1 MRNGE
6 DKAKRAKGLTE
17 EEVAAMK
24 EHIEELNADKED
36 GKAAVLSKI
45 EKMPEPDRTL
55 AKRIHAII
63 TSAAP
68 DLSPRTWYGMPAYSK
83 GDKVICFF
91 QNASKFK
98 ARYSTLGFSDK
109 ANLDD
114 GEMWP
119 TSFAVKKLTP
129 AEEKRIVELVKRAV
143 G

>member
-119 TSFAVKKLTP
+119 TTFAIKRLGQVG
-129 AEEKRIVELVKRAV
+129 EKRIAALVKRAV
-143 G
+143 N

>member
-45 EKMPEPDRTL
+45 EKMPEPDRAL

-119 TSFAVKKLTP
+119 TTFAIKRLGQV
-129 AEEKRIVELVKRAV
+129 EEKRIAALVKRAV
-143 G
+143 N

>member
-17 EEVAAMK
+17 EEIAAMK

-55 AKRIHAII
+55 ARRIHVII

-114 GEMWP
+114 GDIWP
-119 TSFAVKKLTP
+119 TTFAIKRLGRVEEKKIAALVKK
-129 AEEKRIVELVKRAV
+129 AV
-143 G
+143 N

>member
-36 GKAAVLSKI
+36 GKAAVLGKI

-129 AEEKRIVELVKRAV
+129 AEEKRIAELVKRAV

>member
-1 MRNGE
+1 
-6 DKAKRAKGLTE
+6 
-17 EEVAAMK
+17 
-24 EHIEELNADKED
+24 
-36 GKAAVLSKI
+36 
-45 EKMPEPDRTL
+45 MPEPDRTL
-55 AKRIHAII
+55 AKCIRAMI

-68 DLSPRTWYGMPAYSK
+68 DLSPRARYGMPAYSK

-114 GEMWP
+114 GEMWS

-129 AEEKRIVELVKRAV
+129 SEERRIRELIKRAV
-143 G
+143 NKV

>member
-68 DLSPRTWYGMPAYSK
+68 DLSPRTWYGMPAYSR

-119 TSFAVKKLTP
+119 TTFAIKRLGQVG
-129 AEEKRIVELVKRAV
+129 EKRIAALVKRAV
-143 G
+143 N

>member
-17 EEVAAMK
+17 EEIAAMK
-24 EHIEELNADKED
+24 EHIEELNADRKD
-36 GKAAVLSKI
+36 GKAAALSKI

-55 AKRIHAII
+55 ARRIHVII

-114 GEMWP
+114 GDIWP
-119 TSFAVKKLTP
+119 TTFAIKRLGRV
-129 AEEKRIVELVKRAV
+129 EEKRIAALVKKAV
-143 G
+143 N

>member
-17 EEVAAMK
+17 EEIAAMK
-24 EHIEELNADKED
+24 EHIEELNADRRD
-36 GKAAVLSKI
+36 GKAAALSKI

-55 AKRIHAII
+55 ARRIHVII

-114 GEMWP
+114 GDIWP
-119 TSFAVKKLTP
+119 TTFAIKRLGRVEEEKIAALVKK
-129 AEEKRIVELVKRAV
+129 AV
-143 G
+143 N

>member
-114 GEMWP
+114 GDIWP
-119 TSFAVKKLTP
+119 TTFAIKRLGQV
-129 AEEKRIVELVKRAV
+129 EEKRIAALVKRAV
-143 G
+143 N

>member
-17 EEVAAMK
+17 EEIAAMK
-24 EHIEELNADKED
+24 ERIEELNADRKD
-36 GKAAVLSKI
+36 GKAAALSKI

-55 AKRIHAII
+55 ARRIHVII

-114 GEMWP
+114 GDIWP
-119 TSFAVKKLTP
+119 TTFAIKRLGQVG
-129 AEEKRIVELVKRAV
+129 EKRIAALVKRAV
-143 G
+143 N

>member
-45 EKMPEPDRTL
+45 EKMPELDRTL

-119 TSFAVKKLTP
+119 TTFAIKRLGQVG
-129 AEEKRIVELVKRAV
+129 EKRIAALVKRAV
-143 G
+143 N

>member
-17 EEVAAMK
+17 EEIAAMK
-24 EHIEELNADKED
+24 EHIEELNADRRD
-36 GKAAVLSKI
+36 GKAAALSKI

-55 AKRIHAII
+55 ARRIHVII

-114 GEMWP
+114 GDIWP
-119 TSFAVKKLTP
+119 TTFAIKRLGRV
-129 AEEKRIVELVKRAV
+129 EEKRIAALVKKAV
-143 G
+143 N

>member
-45 EKMPEPDRTL
+45 EKMPEPDRAL

>member
-24 EHIEELNADKED
+24 EHIEELNADRKD
-36 GKAAVLSKI
+36 GKAAALSKI

-119 TSFAVKKLTP
+119 TTFAIKRLGQVG
-129 AEEKRIVELVKRAV
+129 EKRIAALVKRAV
-143 G
+143 N

>member
-17 EEVAAMK
+17 EEIAAMK
-24 EHIEELNADKED
+24 EHIEELNADRKD
-36 GKAAVLSKI
+36 GKAAALSKI

-55 AKRIHAII
+55 ARRIHVII

-114 GEMWP
+114 GDIWP
-119 TSFAVKKLTP
+119 TTFAIKRLGRVEEEKIAALVKK
-129 AEEKRIVELVKRAV
+129 AV
-143 G
+143 N